1 MLKRIFSLGATL
13 LSFICVFAGG
23 LSTNTAFNA
32 SYQRF
37 FSQEA
42 NVDVASIY
50 ANPAGAAFLN
60 KGWHFGL
67 STQTVFQK
75 RIITTGFSTSL
86 PAPFEGVSINLLTF
100 NPNYNEHM
108 HKYQGVATAPFVP
121 SLDVSYNDGDRWSFN
136 AHFGVVGGGGACEF
150 SEGLG
155 TFDGL
160 FGGQLFLGALEML
173 PGEIE
178 KAATNYMIQ
187 QYVAATGDM
196 DPASIQ
202 ANIQPFILKQFAPE
216 FFEGKIDLPTAQQK
230 AQAGMAQVGLP
241 LVMANYKGFCEGY
254 MKGSNYMYGM
264 QFGASYKALD
274 NLALHLGARV
284 LINRSNYG
292 GYVQDAEFSF
302 DNGQTYNPLQ
312 ANGTTRDYSLSLNC
326 NQFGVGIAPIVGIH
340 WEINDKWSL
349 AGKYEFKTRIR
360 LKNETRMNAVTKQLT
375 VISDPALNPAYAT
388 MSQFADGATVAD
400 DMPSLAAIGAQYR
413 PTKNIKFGVS
423 GHWIAEKKATKHNNN
438 QKNHDDDTYE
448 LLASAEWRCHK
459 WFSISGGWQ
468 GTQINM
474 SDQTLNDLNF
484 SISSNSIGAGLRF
497 YVTPRA
503 NIDLGFMHTIY
514 IDRNVTTN
522 NWMNSGLTRYDVYS
536 RKNNGFG
543 VALNLNL

>member
-1 MLKRIFSLGATL
+1 MTKKLASALALVFVCPSL
-13 LSFICVFAGG
+13 VAGG

-86 PAPFEGVSINLLTF
+86 PAPFEGVNINLLTF

-173 PGEIE
+173 PGEIT

-187 QYVAATGDM
+187 QYVTNGGN
-196 DPASIQ
+196 PASPTFAQ
-202 ANIQPFILKQFAPE
+202 ELQGFIASQFVPTGVTDPDIAKQYI
-216 FFEGKIDLPTAQQK
+216 EG
-230 AQAGMAQVGLP
+230 GMAQVGLP
-241 LVMANYKGFCEGY
+241 IVMANYKGFCDGY

-375 VISDPALNPAYAT
+375 VISDPALNPAYPT

-484 SISSNSIGAGLRF
+484 SISSNSIGAGVRI

-503 NIDLGFMHTIY
+503 NIDLGYMHTFY
-514 IDRNVTTN
+514 IDREVTNT
-522 NWMNSGLTRYDVYS
+522 NWMNTGLARYDIYS

-543 VALNLNL
+543 VSLNLNL